1 MNKLKKS
8 IARVISNKKMKTTNN
23 DEKKD
28 SHKATGL
35 DKKDKFKSQNWC
47 LVEEVDR
54 HNKSKED
61 HKVPEVDNFEHLA
74 RL

>member
-35 DKKDKFKSQNWC
+35 DKKDTFKS
-47 LVEEVDR
+47 
-54 HNKSKED
+54 
-61 HKVPEVDNFEHLA
+61 
-74 RL
+74 